1 MQKDLFRHIMLKL
14 SKVNVKE
21 RVVKAARKKRMVTYK
36 GTPIRLSADFSAET
50 PQDRME
56 WNGTLK
62 ILKLIKLSAKNT
74 PSRKVILHIW
84 RRNKGFPRQKLREF
98 ITTRPAL
105 QAMLKGALLPE
116 TKTAKVHKTLSK
128 VM

>member
-74 PSRKVILHIW
+74 PSRKVILHI
-84 RRNKGFPRQKLREF
+84 
-98 ITTRPAL
+98 
-105 QAMLKGALLPE
+105 
-116 TKTAKVHKTLSK
+116 
-128 VM
+128 